1 MGATTLRLSGVR
13 AGRRCGRSQRYGITC
28 LKRWQRFH
36 NAPCRMAGRRVRGA
50 QGALIG
56 FSQETIK
63 PGTQIAPRDCA
74 PNFLVAV
81 LVPYH
86 VDQHS
91 GVPLSRS
98 RKVDPAVILWN
109 LSPSCSP
116 CLSLPQAWI
125 LPRALKQPSS
135 VCPVEFKSC
144 EIPGPHR
151 TQLHHEMSGRPA
163 LRSSSIC
170 SGEVSLLP

>member
-109 LSPSCSP
+109 LSLLFS
-116 CLSLPQAWI
+116 LSLPSSSLDSASGPQTALEC
-125 LPRALKQPSS
+125 LPGGVQVMRNPWPSS
-135 VCPVEFKSC
+135 N
-144 EIPGPHR
+144 
-151 TQLHHEMSGRPA
+151 A
-163 LRSSSIC
+163 ASS
-170 SGEVSLLP
+170 